1 METILSFG
9 VWIKRRRKALDLTQ
23 DALANLI
30 SCSPET
36 IRKIESDARRPSR
49 QIAALLAD
57 HLALPPEEREDFI
70 RCARAELAVDQLPPP
85 MQSTPRT
92 AFVTTPLA
100 TPHSAAPSQTNLLAQ
115 PTALIGREHEIAEI
129 CTMLRSN
136 DVRLLTLT
144 GPGGTGKSR
153 LALQAAAEL
162 ALTPQPA
169 LPSRRESGS
178 RGSDGGEGHFPD
190 GVWFVNLAPIRDT
203 ALVLPTI
210 AQALGVIKVG
220 GQPIKQRLQAYLR
233 AKKMLLLLDNFEQV
247 IDAAPQIAELLSA
260 APGLKVLMTSR
271 ATLHVYGEYQYAVPP
286 LALPPLHDD
295 RPPTTDHPI
304 VRVVGDQSSVVTQYE
319 SVRLFIMR
327 ARAAKAGFTVTN
339 ENAPAVA
346 EICHRLD
353 GLPLAIELAAAR
365 VKLFAPEMLLARLS
379 QPLALLIGGPRD
391 LPARQQTLRNTIEW
405 SYNLLDESE
414 QALFQRLG
422 VFVGGCTLAAAT
434 AVLSAEGRGLSE
446 ETPTSVLSPQH
457 SAVDGLA
464 SLMDKS
470 LLRQEEGQDGE
481 PRFVMLETVRA
492 YALERL
498 DASGAVE
505 ELRWRHA
512 EYFLALAEAAALQLH
527 GSDQRVWLAHL
538 EAENNNLRAI
548 LAWSQTTQ
556 GDIQIGLRL
565 ATALREFWDMHGY
578 DREGRMW
585 LSDILARSLK
595 PTLLRARALN
605 ALGLLAQESDFA
617 LVSELFEES
626 LAIGQALD
634 DKQSI
639 ADALFG
645 LGRSPQSIEDDSA
658 TYNRLST
665 SLELYR
671 ELNDKAGCI
680 RAIRQLGFEVGTTG
694 DYKRA
699 IELCEEGLALA
710 REIGDMSGSAFLLNA
725 LGRIVRFD
733 NDATRSIAYLHQSL
747 ALFREIGDQSG
758 MLWPLLGLADAAQ
771 LNGDY
776 DRAKALLDEAIT
788 ISRRLDHN
796 RHLAWALNNLGD
808 VVLYHGNTEQAH
820 ALFTESLA
828 LFQAFDQL
836 GGIIQ
841 CLLGLAGVASATG
854 QGQRAARWCGTAE
867 ALLESFDSS
876 IEEQPLDDRVHY
888 DRTIAAIR
896 AQLDEATFAAAWAA
910 GRALTMDEAIAEAM
924 NR

>member
-1 METILSFG
+1 
-9 VWIKRRRKALDLTQ
+9 
-23 DALANLI
+23 
-30 SCSPET
+30 
-36 IRKIESDARRPSR
+36 
-49 QIAALLAD
+49 
-57 HLALPPEEREDFI
+57 
-70 RCARAELAVDQLPPP
+70 
-85 MQSTPRT
+85 
-92 AFVTTPLA
+92 
-100 TPHSAAPSQTNLLAQ
+100 
-115 PTALIGREHEIAEI
+115 
-129 CTMLRSN
+129 
-136 DVRLLTLT
+136 
-144 GPGGTGKSR
+144 
-153 LALQAAAEL
+153 
-162 ALTPQPA
+162 
-169 LPSRRESGS
+169 
-178 RGSDGGEGHFPD
+178 
-190 GVWFVNLAPIRDT
+190 
-203 ALVLPTI
+203 
-210 AQALGVIKVG
+210 
-220 GQPIKQRLQAYLR
+220 
-233 AKKMLLLLDNFEQV
+233 
-247 IDAAPQIAELLSA
+247 
-260 APGLKVLMTSR
+260 
-271 ATLHVYGEYQYAVPP
+271 
-286 LALPPLHDD
+286 
-295 RPPTTDHPI
+295 
-304 VRVVGDQSSVVTQYE
+304 
-319 SVRLFIMR
+319 VRLFIMR
-327 ARAAKAGFTVTN
+327 ARAAQTGFTVTN

-365 VKLFAPEMLLARLS
+365 VKLFAPEALLARLS

-414 QALFQRLG
+414 QALFRRLG
-422 VFVGGCTLAAAT
+422 VFVGGCTLAAVE
-434 AVLSAEGRGLSE
+434 AVCMGVGSWEFGAGSASP
-446 ETPTSVLSPQH
+446 TPNSQLPTPIL
-457 SAVDGLA
+457 DRLA
-464 SLMDKS
+464 SLIDKS
-470 LLRQEEGQDGE
+470 LLRQEEQPGGE

-498 DASGAVE
+498 DDSGAVE
-505 ELRWRHA
+505 ELRQQHA
-512 EYFLALAEAAALQLH
+512 EYYLALAEAAGLQLH
-527 GSDQRVWLAHL
+527 ASDQRVWLGHL
-538 EAENNNLRAI
+538 EAEYNNLRAI
-548 LAWSQTTQ
+548 LAWSQTAQ

-585 LSDILARSLK
+585 LSDILARSPK

-626 LAIGQALD
+626 LAIGQVLD

-645 LGRSPQSIEDDSA
+645 LGRSPQTIEDDSA

-680 RAIRQLGFEVGTTG
+680 RSIRQLGFVVGTTG

-733 NDATRSIAYLHQSL
+733 NDATRSIAYLQQSL
-747 ALFREIGDQSG
+747 ALFQEIGDQSG

-776 DRAKALLDEAIT
+776 DRAEALLDEAIT
-788 ISRRLDHN
+788 VSRRLGHN

-808 VVLYHGNTEQAH
+808 VVLYHGNREQAH

-854 QGQRAARWCGTAE
+854 QAQRATRLCGAVE
-867 ALLESFDSS
+867 GLVESLGKPFESYL
-876 IEEQPLDDRVHY
+876 PADDRVHY
-888 DRTIAAIR
+888 DRTFAAIHD
-896 AQLDEATFAAAWAA
+896 QIDDATFAAHWAA
-910 GRALTMDEAIAEAM
+910 GRVLTLDEAIAEALAESAVADGSSPDAKESSM
-924 NR
+924 